1 MKILALAKT
10 WQNKKYWVMLIAILL
25 LGACQKKNA
34 QPDFSGRLDIL
45 GPRPSFNLGA
55 LSSDWVISGD
65 TGSEH
70 LSLLNEDGVPA
81 LKITS
86 GNKYTLLAR
95 RISANLLATPYL
107 SWAWNIQPN
116 AGQQFPIRLIIGL
129 SNKQSNLSLFPDQNL
144 PEHQRL
150 ITLGWGRSALQRGT
164 LRLKDGKKTRPSKIT
179 NYTVRGGEENTG
191 SWWLE
196 TVDLSEVYDKSWPG
210 KEMRDVKIVFIGIA
224 ATASPDNTSV
234 LLSGLRL
241 SH

>member
-1 MKILALAKT
+1 MKNITIATA
-10 WQNKKYWVMLIAILL
+10 WRIKKHWVMLISIVLL
-25 LGACQKKNA
+25 SSCQNKNV

-55 LSSDWVISGD
+55 LSPDWVKSGD
-65 TGSEH
+65 TGTEYLR
-70 LSLLNEDGVPA
+70 LSNNDGVPA
-81 LKITS
+81 LKISS
-86 GNKYTLLAR
+86 GEKYTLLAR

-116 AGQQFPIRLIIGL
+116 TGDQFPIRIIIGL
-129 SNKQSNLSLFPDQNL
+129 GNEQSNLSLFPDKNL

-150 ITLGWGRSALQRGT
+150 ITLSWGRSALQRGT
-164 LRLKDGKKTRPSKIT
+164 LSPMNDQTTVKKTA

-191 SWWLE
+191 SWWME

-210 KEMRDVKIVFIGIA
+210 EEMRDVKIVFIGIA
-224 ATASPDNTSV
+224 ATARPVKSSL

-241 SH
+241 SR